1 MLFKEIFINHCC
13 IYLFFTD
20 WLCGLALRLK
30 DQNLNHL
37 WTRLICSKFW
47 LPCQVHFFGDVYFVC
62 RILYLHFHHPRLW
75 LPPQVA
81 QKIQK
86 QSIQQKMVEIG
97 WLQVESVLLG
107 TLNWTT
113 TSLLG
118 LFLSSS
124 FSSLYFVFNGTSL
137 CFLFVAILRRTHQ
150 QLSCMQQTSKQSNLK
165 TAERLK
171 TFELVNLTMISSRFR
186 SPWHHPRQE
195 GKNSSLNLNSNY
207 IIKNGPMDQIFCSI

>member
-1 MLFKEIFINHCC
+1 
-13 IYLFFTD
+13 
-20 WLCGLALRLK
+20 
-30 DQNLNHL
+30 
-37 WTRLICSKFW
+37 
-47 LPCQVHFFGDVYFVC
+47 
-62 RILYLHFHHPRLW
+62 
-75 LPPQVA
+75 
-81 QKIQK
+81 
-86 QSIQQKMVEIG
+86 MVEIG

-124 FSSLYFVFNGTSL
+124 FSSSYLVFNGTSL

-150 QLSCMQQTSKQSNLK
+150 QLSFMQQTSKQSNLK

-195 GKNSSLNLNSNY
+195 GKNTKSKFELHNKKWSNGPNILFDLNDFYFGSSNY
-207 IIKNGPMDQIFCSI
+207 RTFLIRVH